1 MVGAETVVLNSVRV
15 VGRLKTGVNSFKAYD
30 AFKTIF
36 QAQPAEN
43 FHCML
48 LISIG
53 EDLGTPTLI
62 ILESPCYGAI
72 QRNFSVKPK
81 QVRV

>member
-15 VGRLKTGVNSFKAYD
+15 VSRLKTGINSFKAYD

-53 EDLGTPTLI
+53 EDLGTPTI